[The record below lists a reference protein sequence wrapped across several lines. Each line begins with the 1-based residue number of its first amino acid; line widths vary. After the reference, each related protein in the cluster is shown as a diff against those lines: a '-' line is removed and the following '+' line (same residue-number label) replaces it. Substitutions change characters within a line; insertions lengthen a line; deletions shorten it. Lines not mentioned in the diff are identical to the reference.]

1 MEIIES
7 QRDGYTI
14 STDKDRLDLVRIH
27 EYLSTKSYWALGRSF
42 EDVQESIEHSL
53 CYGIYQ
59 GDLQVGFARLVTDFT
74 TFAWLCDVFI
84 LEEFRGIGLG
94 KWLVSTVMA
103 APSFDRVV
111 FILATR
117 DAHELYRHYAGF
129 VELPKPEGFMV
140 RWGGTP

>member
-1 MEIIES
+1 MEIIEF
-7 QRDGYTI
+7 QRNGYTI
-14 STDKDRLDLVRIH
+14 STDKGRLDLVRIH

-42 EDVQESIEHSL
+42 EDVQVSIEHSL
-53 CYGIYQ
+53 CYGVYQ

-94 KWLVSTVMA
+94 KWLMSTVMA

-117 DAHELYRHYAGF
+117 DAHELYRSYAGF
-129 VELPKPEGFMV
+129 VDLPKPEGFMV
-140 RWGGTP
+140 RRGGTP

>member
-1 MEIIES
+1 MEIIEF
-7 QRDGYTI
+7 QRNGYTI

-42 EDVQESIEHSL
+42 EDVQGSIEHSL
-53 CYGIYQ
+53 CYGVYQ
-59 GDLQVGFARLVTDFT
+59 DDLQVGFARLVTDFT

-84 LEEFRGIGLG
+84 LEGFRGIGLG

-117 DAHELYRHYAGF
+117 DAHELYRRYAGF
-129 VELPKPEGFMV
+129 VDLPKPEGFMV
-140 RWGGTP
+140 RRGGTP